1 MAEKRQRAFLTD
13 RFVFQSPS
21 LAFARARLHADRIEL
36 SGWLL
41 GGRYL
46 CRIPLERVLQ
56 VDAAN
61 DRSLVIWLSTGET
74 LRIRIRRALRWK
86 REIEEHQKS
95 MEWSKS

>member
-21 LAFARARLHADRIEL
+21 MAFSRARLHADRIEL

-46 CRIPLERVLQ
+46 RLIPLERVLQ
-56 VDAAN
+56 VDAPS

-86 REIEEHQKS
+86 REIEIHQKS
-95 MEWSKS
+95 KERNQS